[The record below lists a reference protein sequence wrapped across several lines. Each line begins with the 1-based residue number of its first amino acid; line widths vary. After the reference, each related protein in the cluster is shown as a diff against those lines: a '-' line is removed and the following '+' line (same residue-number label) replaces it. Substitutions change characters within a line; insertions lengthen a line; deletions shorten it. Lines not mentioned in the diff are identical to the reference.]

1 MVVEVISIAPEFES
15 ILGFLYPNYSFVD
28 NLFKFKNFII
38 HKEITTKNDRE
49 RLNYQ
54 YEDAVFISSR
64 IFDEVWTVDVIK
76 QKVLEFAQRR
86 FGSRKKVLKT
96 LNVEGKPFVDE
107 CVNFMFTGKTFE
119 EEENRIDALFKSY
132 GSQSFFREFLTQCKD
147 LGVNRTVS
155 SMETF
160 VGKVLSDTESIYY
173 KRAKMRLE
181 LPLHQ
186 NIVGALQDYD
196 NIDPFFMKKFK
207 DLSKLRLLTM
217 LMRREYYG

>member
-1 MVVEVISIAPEFES
+1 MAVEVISLAPEFES

>member
-1 MVVEVISIAPEFES
+1 MAVEVINISPEFES

-132 GSQSFFREFLTQCKD
+132 GSQSFLREFLTQCKD

>member
-1 MVVEVISIAPEFES
+1 MAVEVISIAPEFES

-96 LNVEGKPFVDE
+96 LNVEGKPFIDE

>member
-1 MVVEVISIAPEFES
+1 M
-15 ILGFLYPNYSFVD
+15 
-28 NLFKFKNFII
+28 
-38 HKEITTKNDRE
+38 
-49 RLNYQ
+49 
-54 YEDAVFISSR
+54 FISSR

>member
-1 MVVEVISIAPEFES
+1 MAVEVISIAPEFES

-96 LNVEGKPFVDE
+96 LNVEGKSFVDE

-181 LPLHQ
+181 IPLHQ

-196 NIDPFFMKKFK
+196 GIDPFFKKNFK

>member
-1 MVVEVISIAPEFES
+1 MAVEVISIAPEFES

-173 KRAKMRLE
+173 KRAKMRLG

>member
-1 MVVEVISIAPEFES
+1 MAVEVISIAPEFES

-119 EEENRIDALFKSY
+119 EEGNRIDALFKSY

-207 DLSKLRLLTM
+207 DLSNLRLLTM

>member
-1 MVVEVISIAPEFES
+1 MTVEVISIAPEFES

>member
-1 MVVEVISIAPEFES
+1 MAVEVISIAPEFES

-147 LGVNRTVS
+147 FGVNRTVS

-196 NIDPFFMKKFK
+196 NINPFFMKKFK

>member
-1 MVVEVISIAPEFES
+1 MAVEVISIAPEFES
-15 ILGFLYPNYSFVD
+15 ILGFLYPNYSFAD

-86 FGSRKKVLKT
+86 FCSRKKVLKT

>member
-1 MVVEVISIAPEFES
+1 MAVEVISIAPEFES

-54 YEDAVFISSR
+54 YEDSVFISSR

>member
-1 MVVEVISIAPEFES
+1 MAVEVINISPEFEA

-38 HKEITTKNDRE
+38 HKEITTKNARE
-49 RLNYQ
+49 SLNYQ

-196 NIDPFFMKKFK
+196 NIDSFFMKKFK

>member
-1 MVVEVISIAPEFES
+1 MAVEVISIAPEFES

-96 LNVEGKPFVDE
+96 LNVEGKLFVDE

>member
-1 MVVEVISIAPEFES
+1 MAVEVISIAPEFES

-207 DLSKLRLLTM
+207 DLSNLRLLTM

>member
-1 MVVEVISIAPEFES
+1 MAVEVISIAPEFES

-86 FGSRKKVLKT
+86 FCSRKKVLKT

-217 LMRREYYG
+217 LMCREYYG

>member
-1 MVVEVISIAPEFES
+1 MAVEVISIAPEFES

-38 HKEITTKNDRE
+38 HKEIITKNDRE

-76 QKVLEFAQRR
+76 QKVLEFAQRK

-96 LNVEGKPFVDE
+96 LNIEGKPFVDE

>member
-1 MVVEVISIAPEFES
+1 MAVEVISIAPEFES

-186 NIVGALQDYD
+186 NIVGALQDYG

>member
-1 MVVEVISIAPEFES
+1 MAVEVISIAPEFES

-38 HKEITTKNDRE
+38 NKEITTKNDRE

-132 GSQSFFREFLTQCKD
+132 GSQSFFMEFLTQCKD

>member
-1 MVVEVISIAPEFES
+1 MAVEVISIAPEFES

-217 LMRREYYG
+217 LMRGEYYG

>member
-1 MVVEVISIAPEFES
+1 MAVEVISIAPEFES

-49 RLNYQ
+49 SLNYQ

>member
-1 MVVEVISIAPEFES
+1 MAVEVISIAPEFES

-147 LGVNRTVS
+147 HGVNRTVS

>member
-1 MVVEVISIAPEFES
+1 MAVEVISITPEFES

-147 LGVNRTVS
+147 FGVNRTVS

-181 LPLHQ
+181 LSLHQ

>member
-1 MVVEVISIAPEFES
+1 MAVEVISIAPEFES

-86 FGSRKKVLKT
+86 FGSRKKVLKA

>member
-1 MVVEVISIAPEFES
+1 MAVEVISIAPEFES

-132 GSQSFFREFLTQCKD
+132 GSQSFFREFLIQCKD
-147 LGVNRTVS
+147 LDVNRTVS

>member
-1 MVVEVISIAPEFES
+1 MAVEVISIAPEFES

-147 LGVNRTVS
+147 LGVNRTIS

>member
-1 MVVEVISIAPEFES
+1 MAVEVISIAPEFES

-147 LGVNRTVS
+147 LGVTRTVS

>member
-1 MVVEVISIAPEFES
+1 MAVEVISIAPEFES

-132 GSQSFFREFLTQCKD
+132 GSQSFFMEFLTQCKD
-147 LGVNRTVS
+147 LGVNRIVS

>member
-1 MVVEVISIAPEFES
+1 MAVEVISIAPEFES

>member
-1 MVVEVISIAPEFES
+1 MAVEVISIAPEFES

-147 LGVNRTVS
+147 FGVNRTVS

>member
-1 MVVEVISIAPEFES
+1 MAVEVISIAPEFES

-96 LNVEGKPFVDE
+96 LNVEGKSFVDE

>member
-1 MVVEVISIAPEFES
+1 MAVEVISIAPEFES

-38 HKEITTKNDRE
+38 NKEITTKNDRE

>member
-1 MVVEVISIAPEFES
+1 MAVEVISIAPEFES

-64 IFDEVWTVDVIK
+64 IFDEIWTVDVIK

>member
-1 MVVEVISIAPEFES
+1 MAVEVISIAPEFES

-132 GSQSFFREFLTQCKD
+132 GSQSFFMEFLTQCKD

>member
-1 MVVEVISIAPEFES
+1 MAVEVISIAPEFES

-107 CVNFMFTGKTFE
+107 CVNFIFTGKTFE

>member
-1 MVVEVISIAPEFES
+1 MAVEVINISSEFEA

-196 NIDPFFMKKFK
+196 NIDPFFIKKFK

>member
-1 MVVEVISIAPEFES
+1 MAVEVISIAPEFES

-96 LNVEGKPFVDE
+96 FNVEGKPFVDE

>member
-1 MVVEVISIAPEFES
+1 MAVEVINISPEFEA

-76 QKVLEFAQRR
+76 KKVLEFAQRR

-181 LPLHQ
+181 LLLHQ